1 MNRRIVKPFRALI
14 IDDERS
20 ICDTLA
26 GALSDEGWGALVA
39 RSGEEGLALYK
50 SQPIQLVFLDVWMGG
65 IDGIQVLQMMRD
77 YKVGIPIVVM
87 SGHGNI
93 ETAVRVTKLGAFDFL
108 EKPLSLEKILPL
120 LEYVENRAKR
130 SAEEKPLSSL
140 DGKYELVGVSKDIES
155 IRRQIQVVAPRNS
168 GVLITGENGTG
179 KEVVAQNIHGQSL
192 RAAQAFVAVN
202 CAAIP
207 EELIESELFG
217 HTKGAFTNAIQNKRG
232 KFELAHR
239 GTLFL
244 DEIGDMSLKTQ
255 AKVLRILQEQRFEP
269 VGSSESLSVDVRV
282 VAATNQNLKDAIRE
296 GRFREDLFYRL
307 NVIPLHM
314 TPLRERREDISV
326 LVHYFLAKVSQELHE
341 PIKRVSADAMAV
353 LVGHSWPGNVRELR
367 NLLERLCILLSGEEI
382 TRHALLDLAGDLFA
396 AALPAAEVAQY
407 MAPPA
412 EGDGQGMSA
421 KNTLREARDQFEKS
435 FILSKLEEFEW
446 NISKTA
452 EAIGI
457 ERSNLHRKLRAYD
470 IEPKKQKS

>member
-1 MNRRIVKPFRALI
+1 MSRRVVKPFRALI

-26 GALSDEGWGALVA
+26 GALSDEGWGTLIA
-39 RSGEEGLALYK
+39 RSGEEGFALYK
-50 SQPIQLVFLDVWMGG
+50 SQPVHLVFLDVWMEGL
-65 IDGIQVLQMMRD
+65 DGIQVLQMMRD
-77 YKVGIPIVVM
+77 YKTGIPIVIM
-87 SGHGNI
+87 SGHGSI

-120 LEYVENRAKR
+120 LEHVESRAKR
-130 SAEEKPLSSL
+130 SVEEKLTAGP
-140 DGKYELVGVSKDIES
+140 DWKYELIGVSKDVDA
-155 IRRQIQVVAPRNS
+155 IRRQIHVVAPRNS
-168 GVLITGENGTG
+168 WVLLTGENGTG
-179 KEVVAQNIHGQSL
+179 KEVVARNIHRQSL

-217 HTKGAFTNAIQNKRG
+217 HTKGAFTNAIQSKRG

-255 AKVLRILQEQRFEP
+255 AKVLRILQEQCFEP
-269 VGSSESLSVDVRV
+269 VGSSESISVDVRV
-282 VAATNQNLKDAIRE
+282 VAATNQNLKEAIRE

-307 NVIPLHM
+307 NVIPIHM
-314 TPLRERREDISV
+314 SPLRDRKEDIPV
-326 LVHYFLAKVSQELHE
+326 LVQYFLGKVAQELHE
-341 PIKRVSADAMAV
+341 TMKRVSHEAMAV
-353 LVGHSWPGNVRELR
+353 LMGYAWPGNVRELR

-382 TRHALLDLAGDLFA
+382 TRETLWDLAADLFSAESVVSDA
-396 AALPAAEVAQY
+396 AAY
-407 MAPPA
+407 MASGELRGA
-412 EGDGQGMSA
+412 LSSS
-421 KNTLREARDQFEKS
+421 KTTLKEARDQFERS

-470 IEPKKQKS
+470 IEPKKQKP